1 MLLITPNGWAA
12 NSGPHPPLLASD
24 TLAHSEIKNFPPESK
39 PVTDTVTFWPFLRFR
54 EGVTVTLGSEAYSAG
69 TRPDFDVVVVSAGFR
84 VVVVTGVVVVGAE
97 LAGFD
102 EQPVRTTGS
111 TATIRVDHFLE
122 SLIELQCPF
131 ANPSGEASVR
141 AKLRSTHNSNPTW
154 RSPSA
159 AAPQARLGG
168 PARWI
173 NFLGFHQYDLCWG
186 YSIASAGRYWLWHY
200 C

>member
-1 MLLITPNGWAA
+1 M
-12 NSGPHPPLLASD
+12 
-24 TLAHSEIKNFPPESK
+24 
-39 PVTDTVTFWPFLRFR
+39 
-54 EGVTVTLGSEAYSAG
+54 TLGSGAYSAG

-84 VVVVTGVVVVGAE
+84 VVVVTGVVVVGEE

-102 EQPVRTTGS
+102 EQPVRTAGS

-122 SLIELQCPF
+122 SFIELQYPL
-131 ANPSGEASVR
+131 AYPSGEASVR
-141 AKLRSTHNSNPTW
+141 AKLRLTHNFNPTW

-159 AAPQARLGG
+159 AAPQARLGR

-173 NFLGFHQYDLCWG
+173 NFSGVHQSDLRRG
-186 YSIASAGRYWLWHY
+186 YSIASTGRHWLSRY